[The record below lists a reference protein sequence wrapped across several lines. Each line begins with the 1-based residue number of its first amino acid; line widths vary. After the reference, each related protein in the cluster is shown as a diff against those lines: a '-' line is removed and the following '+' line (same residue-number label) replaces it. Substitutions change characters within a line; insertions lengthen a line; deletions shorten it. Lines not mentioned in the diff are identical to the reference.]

1 MKENNYYKD
10 IIRKTIE
17 TYKKILKN
25 KKELRSEGMSDF
37 EIYIDRIKDY
47 KEHLKSLDL
56 KKFYNQGIAKINE
69 FSSDE
74 LINKFSEFKNMS
86 NKYKEY
92 LQSETEDLLSDVVED
107 ILMLEKLSDNKLKE
121 KIGESHYNEL
131 LTIIVVN
138 SVKMSK
144 ITYQY
149 GENIIN
155 KIEYVNRIKTQLE
168 NYTIQVVKFLK
179 DKVELQ
185 DYIPEI
191 INFAFGNKA
200 KAIIG
205 ISMKVAA
212 KIFNENKSKDKEFEN
227 IVPDLE
233 VIEELKIKKDKEI
246 EKKDNY
252 ETN

>member
-1 MKENNYYKD
+1 MKENNDYKD

-17 TYKKILKN
+17 IYKNILKN
-25 KKELRSEGMSDF
+25 KRELRSEGMSDF
-37 EIYIDRIKDY
+37 EIYKDRIKNY
-47 KEHLKSLDL
+47 KEQLKSLDL
-56 KKFYNQGIAKINE
+56 KKFYNQGLAKIHE
-69 FSSDE
+69 VSSDE
-74 LINKFSEFKNMS
+74 LINKFSEFKYMY

-107 ILMLEKLSDNKLKE
+107 ILKFEKFNDNKLKE
-121 KIGESHYNEL
+121 KLGESHYNEL

-155 KIEYVNRIKTQLE
+155 KVEYVNRIKTQLE

-205 ISMKVAA
+205 ISMKITA

-227 IVPDLE
+227 IVSDFE
-233 VIEELKIKKDKEI
+233 VKEESQIKKDKVI